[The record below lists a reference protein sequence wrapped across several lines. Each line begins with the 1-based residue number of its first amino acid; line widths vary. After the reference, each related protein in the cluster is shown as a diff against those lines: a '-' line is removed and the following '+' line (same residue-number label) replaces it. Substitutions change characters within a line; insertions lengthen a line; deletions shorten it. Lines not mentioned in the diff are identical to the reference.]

1 MSLDFQR
8 LARVRARRQSRRKRL
23 LRVGTSLVAGSALLA
38 AGQLVA
44 PFLPGGLLV
53 SLLEQHVPWSS
64 TSLSPIGEAQGR
76 VQTVETKAGIIHV
89 SSGFLGLTSVPLV
102 VTSDT
107 LIVVGDKEGGFGD
120 LREGAR
126 VKAVYV
132 IGRDILRAKRIEVLG
147 HGSRIASPA
156 SSR

>member
-8 LARVRARRQSRRKRL
+8 LASVRARRQSRRRRL
-23 LRVGTSLVAGSALLA
+23 LKVGTSVVAASALLA
-38 AGQLVA
+38 AGLLVA
-44 PFLPGGLLV
+44 PILPGGLLT
-53 SLLEQHVPWSS
+53 SLLEPHVPWSS
-64 TSLSPIGEAQGR
+64 ARPSPIGEAQGR
-76 VQTVETKAGIIHV
+76 VQTVEARAGIIHV

-102 VTSDT
+102 VTTDT

-126 VKAVYV
+126 VKAVYD
-132 IGRDILRAKRIEVLG
+132 IGRDVLRARRVEVLG
-147 HGSRIASPA
+147 QGSRMAAPA

>member
-8 LARVRARRQSRRKRL
+8 LARVRARQQSRRKRL
-23 LRVGTSLVAGSALLA
+23 LRVGTTLVVGSALLA
-38 AGQLVA
+38 GGQLVA
-44 PFLPGGLLV
+44 PILPGGLLA
-53 SLLEQHVPWSS
+53 SLLEQHVPWLS
-64 TSLSPIGEAQGR
+64 TSLSPVGEAQGR
-76 VQTVETKAGIIHV
+76 VQAVEARAGIIHV
-89 SSGFLGLTSVPLV
+89 SSGFLGLMSVPLV

-126 VKAVYV
+126 VKAVYDV
-132 IGRDILRAKRIEVLG
+132 GRDILRARRVEVLG

-156 SSR
+156 ASR

>member
-8 LARVRARRQSRRKRL
+8 LARVRERRQSRRKRL
-23 LRVGTSLVAGSALLA
+23 LRIGSTLVVASALLA
-38 AGQLVA
+38 GGQLVA
-44 PFLPGGLLV
+44 PILPGGLLA
-53 SLLEQHVPWSS
+53 SLLEQHVPWLS
-64 TSLSPIGEAQGR
+64 TGLSPVGEAQGR
-76 VQTVETKAGIIHV
+76 VQTVEAKAGIIHV
-89 SSGFLGLTSVPLV
+89 SSGFLGLMSVPLV

-126 VKAVYV
+126 VKAVYDV
-132 IGRDILRAKRIEVLG
+132 GRDILRAKRVEVLG